1 MLQIYITWMH
11 LFDEKRNIKFWIKSK
26 RPSIIWW
33 KIESTFQLVL
43 LLSSCSTHVLVLI
56 SSQYYSLSVIRIYIH
71 NPSPIWLAMHF
82 AFLLFH
88 YAWVHAMD
96 GVTHCEKKRKKI

>member
-1 MLQIYITWMH
+1 MPALSALCNNDADRIYEYILTWMH

-56 SSQYYSLSVIRIYIH
+56 SSQYYSLSAIRIYIH
-71 NPSPIWLAMHF
+71 
-82 AFLLFH
+82 
-88 YAWVHAMD
+88 
-96 GVTHCEKKRKKI
+96 T